1 MRTDHPRPA
10 RDRVSSPVR
19 PSARRGLHPS
29 TLVLALACLLGGA
42 ACGGGADDG
51 AAAQDTLTERERDSL
66 IGQSRLPGAQGVRGA
81 MRAADSAAA
90 RNARLD
96 SIANDN
102 P

>member
-1 MRTDHPRPA
+1 MRTGSTERG
-10 RDRVSSPVR
+10 
-19 PSARRGLHPS
+19 ARRSAMMAAIVWIGF
-29 TLVLALACLLGGA
+29 VA
-42 ACGGGADDG
+42 ACSGGSGDE
-51 AAAQDTLTERERDSL
+51 AAAQDTLTRRERDSI

-96 SIANDN
+96 SIANN